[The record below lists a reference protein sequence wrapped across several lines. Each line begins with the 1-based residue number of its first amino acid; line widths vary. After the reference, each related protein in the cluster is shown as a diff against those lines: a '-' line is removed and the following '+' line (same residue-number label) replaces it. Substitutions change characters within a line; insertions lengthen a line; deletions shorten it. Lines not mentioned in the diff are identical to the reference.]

1 MLKFR
6 RSYNNLGNLLKAAG
20 DFNGAKTALRHNFEI
35 DPNFV
40 FGHYNLA
47 MTFKALGLFTDAI
60 VYYQHA
66 ITLNPN
72 YAEAY
77 QNLGVVLLKVG
88 NNVYKRINSF

>member
-1 MLKFR
+1 M
-6 RSYNNLGNLLKAAG
+6 
-20 DFNGAKTALRHNFEI
+20 
-35 DPNFV
+35 

-60 VYYQHA
+60 AYYQNA
-66 ITLNPN
+66 IALNPN

-88 NNVYKRINSF
+88 NHQDSLTAFKKAIALHERYNPEEAKRLRQGLREMELM